1 MNNPGI
7 LYVEDEAAL
16 ARITSD
22 TLRRND
28 FNVTLADNGL
38 TALELFK
45 THSYDLLVVDVM
57 MPKMDGY
64 TLVKEIRKINREI
77 PVIFLTAR
85 VLTEDVVKGFET
97 GGNDYLRKPFSIE
110 ELIVRINELLK
121 RSAAP
126 AKEPVHVYELGSY
139 VFNSLKM
146 ELVHPEETIQ
156 LTHRENEILKRLVQ
170 KKNEVTDG
178 RQLLLELW
186 GDDGFY
192 NARSLN
198 VFITKMRKY
207 FHRDDSI
214 AIVNVRA
221 VGYKLIVG

>member
-1 MNNPGI
+1 MNNPTI
-7 LYVEDEAAL
+7 LYVEDETAL
-16 ARITSD
+16 AKITSD

-38 TALELFK
+38 AALELFK
-45 THSYDLLVVDVM
+45 AHAFDLLVVDVM

-64 TLVKEIRKINREI
+64 SLVKEIRRINAAV

-85 VLTEDVVKGFET
+85 VLTEDVIKGFET

-126 AKEPVHVYELGSY
+126 AKTAASMYEIGEY
-139 VFNSLKM
+139 TFNALKM
-146 ELVHPEETIQ
+146 ELAHPQETIQ
-156 LTHRENEILKRLVQ
+156 LTHRENEILKRLVE
-170 KKNEVTDG
+170 KKNEVADG
-178 RQLLLELW
+178 RQILLELW
-186 GDDGFY
+186 GDDSFY

-207 FHRDDSI
+207 FHRDEAI

>member
-1 MNNPGI
+1 MNNPTI
-7 LYVEDEAAL
+7 LYVEDETAL
-16 ARITSD
+16 AKITSD

-38 TALELFK
+38 AALELFK
-45 THSYDLLVVDVM
+45 AHTFDLLIVDVM

-64 TLVKEIRKINREI
+64 SLVKEIRKINAAV

-121 RSAAP
+121 RTAAP
-126 AKEPVHVYELGSY
+126 AKTSPSTYEIGEY
-139 VFNSLKM
+139 TFNALKM
-146 ELVHPEETIQ
+146 ELVHPQETIQ
-156 LTHRENEILKRLVQ
+156 LTHRENEILKRLVE
-170 KKNEVTDG
+170 KKNEVADG
-178 RQLLLELW
+178 RQILLELW